1 VHPDEQEV
9 QGLPDIT
16 EDTIRDLA
24 TFKGKEP
31 VTTCFLDVDGRRLLR
46 QHQIEQELDSV
57 LRPARVEANG
67 HRPAVTHDLDRIER
81 FVRGG
86 FDRSNTRG
94 IAFFACRDPELWQV
108 VPLPVPVRSRV
119 VVNDQP
125 AVGELQA
132 LVEQSGRLGVL
143 LVDRQRARMFVF
155 SHGELVEQEEAID
168 PLPREVD
175 TRHRSERSDH
185 AGHLDAVVEQH
196 LRRATDLAWEAYQR
210 VGFDRLAVS
219 APDDLRPR
227 LRELA
232 HPYLRDRYCGRI
244 EAVPTA
250 TDEQVRQ
257 AARTVEERVERAR
270 EHAVVERFI
279 MALGT
284 GRATE
289 GLAPTL
295 DALHDR
301 RVATLLVSKGFSAPG
316 WRCDLSG
323 RLAARGRTC
332 AECGGEMTELPD
344 VVEEA
349 IEQAFASSA
358 QVMVIAEDAD
368 LDVHGRIGAVLRY

>member
-1 VHPDEQEV
+1 M
-9 QGLPDIT
+9 PDIT

-31 VTTCFLDVDGRRLLR
+31 VTTCFLDVDGRRFLR
-46 QHQIEQELDSV
+46 QHQIEQELESV

-67 HRPAVTHDLDRIER
+67 HRPGVTHDLDRIER

-86 FDRSNTRG
+86 FDRSNTRAL
-94 IAFFACRDPELWQV
+94 AFFACRDPELWQV
-108 VPLPVPVRSRV
+108 VPLTVPVRSRV

-132 LVEQSGRLGVL
+132 MVEQSGRLGVL

-155 SHGELVEQEEAID
+155 SLGELVEHEEAND

-175 TRHRSERSDH
+175 VRHRSERSDH
-185 AGHLDAVVEQH
+185 AGYLDAVVEQH
-196 LRRATDLAWEAYQR
+196 LRRATDLAWAAYQR

-244 EAVPTA
+244 DAVPTA

-257 AARTVEERVERAR
+257 AAHLVEERVERER

-279 MALGT
+279 AALGT

-289 GLAPTL
+289 GLAATL

-316 WRCDLSG
+316 WRCNVSG
-323 RLAARGRTC
+323 RLAERGRRC
-332 AECGGEMTELPD
+332 AECGEDMTEVAD
-344 VVEEA
+344 VVDEA
-349 IEQAFASSA
+349 IDQAFAGSA
-358 QVMVIAEDAD
+358 QVIVVSEDAD